1 MTLRFSA
8 PKVLGLPGLPVW
20 MDRPKIASIMKQTG
34 WDLEKTVAKLR
45 SLSMAQIEAEI
56 RDIEIIV
63 EGLTAAIQR
72 PQKLQEMYQRNEDRR
87 VRHQGEEEH
96 ETREE
101 TCLPID
107 TEPLSGEPI
116 EVGEEQSSDLW

>member
-34 WDLEKTVAKLR
+34 WDFQKTVTKLR
-45 SLSMAQIEAEI
+45 FLSMAQIEAQI
-56 RDIEIIV
+56 NAIDIACE
-63 EGLTAAIQR
+63 EIQR
-72 PQKLQEMYQRNEDRR
+72 EN
-87 VRHQGEEEH
+87 H

-101 TCLPID
+101 TCLSID

-116 EVGEEQSSDLW
+116 EVGEEQSGDVW

>member
-20 MDRPKIASIMKQTG
+20 MDRPKIASIMKLTG
-34 WDLEKTVAKLR
+34 WEFEKVVTKLR
-45 SLSMAQIEAEI
+45 TLSMAQIEALINAIDVEYEEVDLLEKSNQNI
-56 RDIEIIV
+56 RKVLE
-63 EGLTAAIQR
+63 
-72 PQKLQEMYQRNEDRR
+72 KQEAERK
-87 VRHQGEEEH
+87 GEKH

-107 TEPLSGEPI
+107 SEPLSGEPI
-116 EVGEEQSSDLW
+116 EVGEEQSGDVR

>member
-1 MTLRFSA
+1 MTLRFSQ

-34 WDLEKTVAKLR
+34 WEFEKVVLKLR
-45 SLSMAQIEAEI
+45 TLSMAQIEAQIDAIDVEYEEI
-56 RDIEIIV
+56 
-63 EGLTAAIQR
+63 
-72 PQKLQEMYQRNEDRR
+72 
-87 VRHQGEEEH
+87 QGEEAH

-101 TCLPID
+101 TCLPIN

-116 EVGEEQSSDLW
+116 EVGEEQGGDVW